1 MRTTLKMAMLLLVF
15 IASFQSALCADRET
29 HEDEI
34 ALVKLRPEVRI
45 AINNGLRFI
54 AAQQKDNGA
63 FGNDSHQPAVAL
75 MAFLLQGHI
84 PGQGE
89 YGEVMEGCI
98 SFLVSKGK
106 EQDGF
111 LGTGTHHGGM
121 YSHGLALL
129 ALSEAWGQSKNPDI
143 REVLR
148 DGVDVLLRCQNE
160 KGGWR
165 YSPKIMPADISVT
178 AMELVALCSARE
190 AGIAVPQKSIDR
202 AAEYILGCQEEESGG
217 FGYAGPSG
225 PGFPRSAAGT
235 LALMLSGKRDHHSV
249 RRGMNYLKSEDDAKF
264 DMEAKKEAYHYAHYY
279 AVQAM
284 YQASEKDF
292 KDWYPKI
299 IKELLKSQ
307 EASGSIGTGTHG
319 PVYST
324 SMSILV
330 LGVPYRYLP
339 IYQR

>member
-1 MRTTLKMAMLLLVF
+1 MRTTLKIAMLLLVF
-15 IASFQSALCADRET
+15 MASIQPAFCAEKES

-34 ALVKLRPEVRI
+34 AEVKLRPEVRI

-54 AAQQKDNGA
+54 AAQQKDDGG
-63 FGNDSHQPAVAL
+63 FGKDSHQPALAL

-84 PGQGE
+84 PGHGE

-98 SFLVSKGK
+98 SFLVARGK
-106 EQDGF
+106 DQDGF

-121 YSHGLALL
+121 YEHGLALL
-129 ALSEAWGQSKNPDI
+129 ALSEAWGQSKNPKI

-148 DGVDVLLRCQNE
+148 DGVNVLLRCQNE

-165 YSPKIMPADISVT
+165 YSPKITPADVSVT

-190 AGIAVPQKSIDR
+190 AGIAVPQKSIDK
-202 AAEYILGCQEEESGG
+202 AAGYILGCQDEESGG
-217 FGYAGPSG
+217 FGYVGPGG

-235 LALMLSGKRDHHSV
+235 LALMLSGKREHHSV
-249 RRGMNYLKSEDDAKF
+249 RRGMIYLKSEDDAKF
-264 DMEAKKEAYHYAHYY
+264 SMDGKKEAYHYAHYY
-279 AVQAM
+279 AIQSM
-284 YQASEKDF
+284 YQASEREF

-307 EASGSIGTGTHG
+307 DATGKIGTGAHG

>member
-1 MRTTLKMAMLLLVF
+1 MRTPFKIAMLLLLF
-15 IASFQSALCADRET
+15 TASFQPGLCAAEDT

-54 AAQQKDNGA
+54 AAQQKDDGS
-63 FGNDSHQPAVAL
+63 FGNDTHQAAVGL

-89 YGEVMEGCI
+89 YGDVMEGCI
-98 SFLVSKGK
+98 SYLIRKGE

-111 LGTGTHHGGM
+111 LGSGTHNGGM
-121 YSHGLALL
+121 YEHGLAVL
-129 ALSEAWGQSKNPDI
+129 ALSEAWGQSKNPKI

-148 DGVDVLLRCQNE
+148 EAVNVLLRSQNE

-178 AMELVALCSARE
+178 AMQLVGLCSARE
-190 AGIAVPQKSIDR
+190 AGIAVPQKSIDK
-202 AAEYILGCQEEESGG
+202 AAEYILSCQEEESGG
-217 FGYAGPSG
+217 FGYSAPSK

-235 LALMLSGKRDHHSV
+235 LALMLSGKREHHSV
-249 RRGMNYLKSEDDAKF
+249 RRGIMYLKDAEDSKF
-264 DMEAKKEAYHYAHYY
+264 NPEESKEAYYYSHYY
-279 AVQAM
+279 AIQSM
-284 YQASEKDF
+284 YQSSENDF
-292 KDWYPKI
+292 KIWYPKI
-299 IKELLKSQ
+299 IKELLRAQ
-307 EASGSIGTGTHG
+307 EPNGSIGTRGHG
-319 PVYST
+319 AVYST